1 MLQILISNLTCT
13 RTLTFFSADVKR
25 RRSLYDEDSLDG
37 DRPYENEG
45 TNVFKG
51 IVQTIFLFFSLDSF
65 SYFDDVNE
73 SSVFNTFTFIIFIVL
88 TNNDSYYSFCT
99 LYLVISCN
107 FIRVRCTLFLRHH
120 IYIILQCSKQN
131 YFILHCTFCK

>member
-1 MLQILISNLTCT
+1 MPLSIRSVIKFIHFIHSFIYSSVCVAILISNLTCT

-51 IVQTIFLFFSLDSF
+51 IVQTIFLSFSLDSS
-65 SYFDDVNE
+65 SYFDDANE
-73 SSVFNTFTFIIFIVL
+73 SSVFNTVNIY
-88 TNNDSYYSFCT
+88 NNFN
-99 LYLVISCN
+99 N
-107 FIRVRCTLFLRHH
+107 FN
-120 IYIILQCSKQN
+120 K
-131 YFILHCTFCK
+131 